1 MQIESE
7 TVRDFLKN
15 KMDASKDELMIEAFH
30 EVDEYIKVLEI
41 FARKKAKRKADRERP
56 RK

>member
-1 MQIESE
+1 LQIESE

-15 KMDASKDELMIEAFH
+15 KMDASKDELMAEAFH